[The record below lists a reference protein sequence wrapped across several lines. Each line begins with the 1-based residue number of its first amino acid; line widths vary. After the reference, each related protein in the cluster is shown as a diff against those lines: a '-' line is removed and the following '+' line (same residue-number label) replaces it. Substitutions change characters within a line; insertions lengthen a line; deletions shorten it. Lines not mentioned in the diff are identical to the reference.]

1 MKVIHVVGARPNFV
15 KIAPVITALN
25 KFKNDLNQIL
35 VHTGQHY
42 DQNMSGIFFKD
53 LSINQ
58 ANDYLGIGAGT
69 HAEQTSAVMV
79 GCEQMFKKYNPDLV
93 VVVGDVNSTL
103 AAAVT
108 AAKMGIKLA
117 HVESGL
123 RSYDRSMPE
132 EHNRVVT
139 DHL

>member
-93 VVVGDVNSTL
+93 VVVGDLNSTID
-103 AAAVT
+103 AALT
-108 AAKMGIKLA
+108 AANMLNK
-117 HVESGL
+117 
-123 RSYDRSMPE
+123 
-132 EHNRVVT
+132 
-139 DHL
+139 